1 MFDWN
6 HLKNT
11 DIGYI
16 NHFKFAT
23 SMALRLIP
31 TVILL
36 LVHAILPFVKVPK
49 ALSIAGAS
57 NYLFDRECEVRER
70 MIDVLNKAE
79 GIDVPSRE

>member
-6 HLKNT
+6 HLQNT
-11 DIGYI
+11 GISYKS
-16 NHFKFAT
+16 HFKFAVCV
-23 SMALRLIP
+23 ALRLVP
-31 TVILL
+31 TVVLL
-36 LVHAILPFVKVPK
+36 LVHAMLPFVKLPK
-49 ALSIAGAS
+49 ALSIAGTS